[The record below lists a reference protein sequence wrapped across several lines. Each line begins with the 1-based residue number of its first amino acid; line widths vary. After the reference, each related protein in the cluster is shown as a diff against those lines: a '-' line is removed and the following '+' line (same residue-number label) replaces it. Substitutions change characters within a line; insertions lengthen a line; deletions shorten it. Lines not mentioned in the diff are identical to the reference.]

1 MIKVGM
7 KSPDFTFESTLGK
20 VSLSNYKD
28 KWIVLFFYPLDF
40 TPIWETEV
48 TEFNRR
54 LNDFEKLGAKVI
66 GANPDSLYT
75 HKAWLEKIG
84 QIDYPLI
91 ADYTKSLSRSFGILD
106 EETGIAYRGTFIIDK
121 DHKIRYASENDLLIG
136 RNINEIL
143 RILAALTKDKPCQ
156 VNWEEGKPTL

>member
-1 MIKVGM
+1 M
-7 KSPDFTFESTLGK
+7 GK
-20 VSLSNYKD
+20 VSMSDYKD

-48 TEFNRR
+48 PEFNRR
-54 LNDFEKLGAKVI
+54 LNDFEKFGAKVI
-66 GANPDSLYT
+66 GANPDSVYT

-91 ADYTKSLSRSFGILD
+91 ADYTKSLSRNFGILD
-106 EETGIAYRGTFIIDK
+106 EETGIAYRGTFIIDP
-121 DHKIRYASENDLLIG
+121 DHKIRYASENDLLVG

-143 RILAALTKDKPCQ
+143 RVLAALTKGKPCP
-156 VNWEEGKPTL
+156 VNWEEGKSTL